1 MLDRYLWGT
10 VGRISPEAPVPI
22 VNITG
27 TSVVLGGAAN
37 VAANVVGLGGKAI
50 LAGVCGDDADA
61 ATLRDLLGTAKID
74 FELLSATGRPTTV
87 KTRLVA
93 HSQQVARFDN
103 EVSSPISPAT
113 SETFLRSIRNS
124 FASASVV
131 IISDYAK
138 GLLTGE
144 VIAEIV
150 ATGKKR
156 GVRVIVDPKGRDY
169 SKYSGANILTPNRRE
184 AADAA
189 SLDENDPDLIA
200 KAGADLVSR
209 LNLEALLITEG
220 EHGMTLFDGAASS
233 IHFDTAARDVYDV
246 TGAGDTVI
254 ASFAA
259 ALGANATLPQAA
271 QIANVAAGLSVE
283 EVGTTVVSR
292 DAIRKRLGSDPANI
306 TQFV

>member
-37 VAANVVGLGGKAI
+37 VAANVVGLGAKAT
-50 LAGVCGDDADA
+50 LAGICGDDGDA
-61 ATLRDLLGTAKID
+61 ATLRGLLSTAKID
-74 FELLSATGRPTTV
+74 FELLSVAERPTTV

-103 EVSSPISPAT
+103 EVSSAIPPAT
-113 SETFLRSIRNS
+113 SETFLQSLRNS
-124 FASASVV
+124 FDSASVV

-144 VIAEIV
+144 VITEII
-150 ATGKKR
+150 ATAKKR

-184 AADAA
+184 SAEAA
-189 SLDENDPDLIA
+189 SLDENDPDLIS

-209 LNLEALLITEG
+209 LDLEALLITEG
-220 EHGMTLFDGAASS
+220 EHGMTLFERSVPS
-233 IHFDTAARDVYDV
+233 VHFDTAARDVYDV

-259 ALGANATLPQAA
+259 ALGTNATLPQAA

-283 EVGTTVVSR
+283 EVGTTVVSG
-292 DAIRKRLGSDPANI
+292 DAIRKRLGSDIANI
-306 TQFV
+306 T